1 MKKKLLQTCLFLT
14 LFGLLLIT
22 PIGRVSANTE
32 WNLQISNIAN
42 TTVNYSYDQLL
53 AMPETTVSAAEYCYG
68 SLVTSGNWSGVS
80 LSYLLQQAG
89 LDPAVA
95 SVAFLAQDGYA
106 VSIPSQEAMQSDV
119 IIAYQLNDSPLPE
132 TLRLIVPEYNGN
144 MWIALI
150 TSITMSTIPVTI
162 SQPTYFAPGPLA
174 GILSS
179 NNSTAQS
186 STQQQEPVQ
195 TQPTTTPKNETS
207 TEPVAPPANAT
218 QPEQKASNP
227 PETSLGGLGFPVAVA
242 YAIALGATVAL
253 VAVGYFIHKDR
264 REKGKLAVVS

>member
-53 AMPETTVSAAEYCYG
+53 AMPETTVSAALYCYG

-106 VSIPSQEAMQSDV
+106 VSIPLQEAMQSDV

-195 TQPTTTPKNETS
+195 TQPTTPKNETS
-207 TEPVAPPANAT
+207 TEPVVPPANVT
-218 QPEQKASNP
+218 QPAQKASTP
-227 PETSLGGLGFPVAVA
+227 PESSPEGLGFPVVVA

-264 REKGKLAVVS
+264 RGKGKLAVVS